1 MTVSIDKFK
10 NKEYAYL
17 HTTEFLVQVAK
28 LTEQVYETKFRCSG
42 DMKKATKHY
51 SNMLPI
57 SNHKKRI
64 VMVGNLGE
72 TIIDMENF

>member
-17 HTTEFLVQVAK
+17 HNTEFLVQVAE
-28 LTEQVYETKFRCSG
+28 LTKQTYETKFRCSG

-51 SNMLPI
+51 INMLSIP
-57 SNHKKRI
+57 NHKKRI

-72 TIIDMENF
+72 TIIDVENF